1 MIVTAVGG
9 VAGVVAAPWILGAAG
24 FTSAGKST
32 FFPVIS
38 FFFTILKNRLSIL

>member
-38 FFFTILKNRLSIL
+38 FFYYFEK